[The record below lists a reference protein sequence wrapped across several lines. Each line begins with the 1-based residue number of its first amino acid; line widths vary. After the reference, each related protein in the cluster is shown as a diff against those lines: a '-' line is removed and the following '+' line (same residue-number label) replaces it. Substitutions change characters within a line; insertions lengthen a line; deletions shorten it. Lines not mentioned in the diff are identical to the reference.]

1 PSGFRSD
8 IQGLRA
14 LAVGIVLLYHL
25 WPDRFVGGFVGVDVF
40 FVISGF
46 LITSHLIKSPP
57 RSWGDVAKF
66 WARRVRRL
74 LPASLLVLFSLGSQ
88 PSWLLHNRS
97 GPIPDARSSLLASTS
112 STGTSPYPAS
122 TIWLR
127 TMLRRRSNISG
138 RCPDRKSVVSSGR

>member
-1 PSGFRSD
+1 MEPLDAVDQPPSLKTHHAEQLHLRPSGFRSD

-57 RSWGDVAKF
+57 RSWADVAKF

-74 LPASLLVLFSLGSQ
+74 LPASLLVLFVVGIATFLVAPQSI
-88 PSWLLHNRS
+88 WA
-97 GPIPDARSSLLASTS
+97 D
-112 STGTSPYPAS
+112 TGRQILSAGA
-122 TIWLR
+122 
-127 TMLRRRSNISG
+127 LRRQLGLR
-138 RCPDRKSVVSSGR
+138 RLQR

>member
-1 PSGFRSD
+1 MQTTATVADNSSPTHNTPKPSGFRAD

-57 RSWGDVAKF
+57 QSWGDVVKF
-66 WARRVRRL
+66 WASCRRRCSSSFSSASQLSL
-74 LPASLLVLFSLGSQ
+74 LPHS
-88 PSWLLHNRS
+88 RS
-97 GPIPDARSSLLASTS
+97 GLIPGDRLFLQDFTS
-112 STGTSPYPAS
+112 SIGTSPYLALI
-122 TIWLR
+122 T
-127 TMLRRRSNISG
+127 
-138 RCPDRKSVVSSGR
+138 